1 MKLIIIGATM
11 DIKGGRVIGLMVNKT
26 NFISGK
32 LIFTINR
39 NSLII
44 CIIKN

>member
-1 MKLIIIGATM
+1 MKLIIIGTTM
-11 DIKGGRVIGLMVNKT
+11 DIKEGKVIGVMVKKT
-26 NFISGK
+26 NFISSK

-39 NSLII
+39 YSLII